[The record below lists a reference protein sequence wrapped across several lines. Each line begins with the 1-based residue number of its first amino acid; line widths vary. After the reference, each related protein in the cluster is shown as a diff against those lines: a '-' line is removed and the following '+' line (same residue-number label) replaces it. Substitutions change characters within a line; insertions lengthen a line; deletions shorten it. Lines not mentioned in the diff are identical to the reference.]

1 MSTVTSDAVKT
12 IVLVSVRVVI
22 SVDCSLTAF
31 MFTTLVNFIT
41 VAAVMIVIII
51 SREVHLHM

>member
-31 MFTTLVNFIT
+31 MFTTLVNVIT